1 MSRVIAI
8 KLIAASV
15 VLFILPLFTLK
26 AFAQGETTSAIVGQ
40 VSDAS
45 GAAVPGATVT
55 VHNTETGLQRIA
67 TTDDSGRFNFPQ
79 LKPGTYTVRV
89 EGQGFDPQQI
99 GAVTSSL
106 GQKQTVDF
114 ILKIA
119 QARES
124 IEVSGEAVILSP
136 ENANTAT
143 TLDAPALENLP
154 NPGGDLTYPLQ
165 FAAGAL
171 INTAGSSN
179 DFVGGTNGYG
189 NVEFNGLPALA
200 NGYIVDGL
208 ESNDPLTN
216 LNSGLSTNLVLGL
229 NSISE
234 VTVNTLSYAV
244 DQGRYG
250 ASQVDYVTKSGSNQF
265 HGNLYELWNSSI
277 LNAADY
283 FTNALPGRQKPG
295 ANVNHFGG
303 SLGGPIVHDKLF
315 FFFDSEWVRIALPI
329 VTPTIVPSLAF
340 QGYVLGQL
348 QDGEP
353 DPNHPGQY
361 VYPPSPQSI
370 NFYKQMF
377 GLYGNTNGAAARV
390 LGCPY
395 DVGMAAPAIPNDGNY
410 CANSQSVSHSSDDH
424 EQVQTLRIDYNIN
437 EKDTTWY
444 RLQSDTGVQA
454 AYTDPIN
461 AVFDSVSPQPLYSF
475 AAGYTHVF
483 SQNLVNYFNPAFS
496 WYGSLF
502 APADFQKTLAAFPI
516 VLQGTGANAFTTVGG
531 LDNTWV
537 QGRRASRFFINDNLA
552 WSHGAHEFRFG
563 TNTRLLRLNDYDFG
577 EGSVPT
583 VTYANLEQY
592 IYGVANTATETFPT
606 SANEPFNFLNLDLY
620 AQDTWKVTKKLTWT
634 FGIRDTFN
642 SNPLNPHD
650 QIARLSGSFDSISH
664 NVNQPLNATIQ
675 TGLGNVFSS
684 TPLAIL
690 QPRTAIAWQ
699 FEPKTVLR
707 AGFGIFSDLLPGSI
721 ADVVGVNPPYVKTF
735 QGGLLGTVGKSGSA
749 GCDPAFGCTAIAP
762 GVANSAVDATV
773 SANQTFSSGF
783 QPGQPS
789 CASLPPS
796 SAQASFA
803 TCLPPV
809 AITAVPSGEL
819 HAPYFME
826 WSLGL
831 EHELGTT
838 GSLKAQYVG
847 TRAVNQPYLTE
858 VNGYQTVCP
867 GCFAPFPYVNPA
879 DPQRTGAID
888 PRFGAV
894 TQFSTG
900 ANSHYDGLQL
910 TAMKRIGHGLM
921 GQINYT
927 WSRCMDTV
935 SNGGFLQFSAGGIL
949 SPLPGELARNYGP
962 CDYDIRGNLNA
973 QYVYQLP
980 LKVQNHYLG
989 LALNGWQVSGTMFWH
1004 SGLPFSVLSTPY
1016 SANGNGIVNGSGPQ
1030 FASVVPG
1037 VPLYDHNFIP
1047 GVTQPGTVQ
1056 WLNPN
1061 AFVSTVDPSQQQL
1074 ANGQIVPAGSCNG
1087 GDGAQTCQFGN
1098 LGRNALRG
1106 PQFFWSDFYLTK
1118 WFPVTERVKLRFDA
1132 QFFNVFNHPNF
1143 ALPSMVLAGIPGK
1156 PSTLP
1161 GFGAITSTTSPPT
1174 GLLGVGLGGDSTPRM
1189 VAFQM
1194 RMEF

>member
-1 MSRVIAI
+1 MGDLNHAVDRRLEIVSSRCVSFFATG
-8 KLIAASV
+8 L
-15 VLFILPLFTLK
+15 
-26 AFAQGETTSAIVGQ
+26 FAQGETTSAIVGQ

-55 VHNTETGLQRIA
+55 VTNTDTALKRSA
-67 TTDDSGRFNFPQ
+67 STDESGRFNFPQ
-79 LKPGTYTVRV
+79 LKPGVYTVRV
-89 EGQGFDPQQI
+89 EARGFDAKQNE
-99 GAVTSSL
+99 AVSSSL

-143 TLDAPALENLP
+143 TLSAPALENLP

-189 NVEFNGLPALA
+189 NVEFNGLPALS
-200 NGYIVDGL
+200 NGYIVDGM
-208 ESNDPLTN
+208 ETNDPLTN

-229 NSISE
+229 NSIE
-234 VTVNTLSYAV
+234 QVTVNTLSYTV

-265 HGNLYELWNSSI
+265 HGNLYELWNGSR

-283 FTNALPGRQKPG
+283 FTNAVPGRHKPG
-295 ANVNHFGG
+295 AVVNHFGG
-303 SLGGPIVHDKLF
+303 SVGGPIVHDKLF

-329 VTPTIVPSLAF
+329 VTATTVPTPAF
-340 QGYVLGQL
+340 QSYVLQRLPMGL
-348 QDGEP
+348 P
-353 DPNHPGQY
+353 DPAHPGKFI
-361 VYPPSPQSI
+361 YPPSPQSVP
-370 NFYKQMF
+370 FYQKMF
-377 GLYGNTNGAAARV
+377 SLYGNTSGTPTEVLGCSLGAAAD
-390 LGCPY
+390 GCE
-395 DVGMAAPAIPNDGNY
+395 NT
-410 CANSQSVSHSSDDH
+410 QSLSHSSDDH
-424 EQVQTLRIDYNIN
+424 EQVQTLRIDYNID
-437 EKDTTWY
+437 EKNTTWF
-444 RLQSDTGVQA
+444 RLQADTGVQA

-461 AVFDSVSPQPLYSF
+461 SLFDSLSPQPLYSV

-502 APADFQKTLAAFPI
+502 GPADFQKTLAAFPI

-537 QGRRASRFFINDNLA
+537 QGRRASRLFINDNLA
-552 WSHGAHEFRFG
+552 WSHGAHELRFG
-563 TNTRLLRLNDYDFG
+563 TNTRILCLNDYDFG

-583 VTYANLEQY
+583 VTYNDLEQY
-592 IYGVANTATETFPT
+592 IYGVAWTATKTFPT
-606 SANEPFNFLNLDLY
+606 SANEPFNFLNFDLY
-620 AQDTWKVTKKLTWT
+620 AQDTWKITKKLTWT
-634 FGIRDTFN
+634 FGIRDTLN
-642 SNPLNPHD
+642 SNPLNPH
-650 QIARLSGSFDSISH
+650 QQVARLKGSFNSISH
-664 NVNQPLNATIQ
+664 DVNQPLNAAIQ
-675 TGLGNVFSS
+675 TNLGNVFSS

-699 FEPKTVLR
+699 FDPKTVLR
-707 AGFGIFSDLLPGSI
+707 AGFGIFSDILPGTV

-735 QGGLLGTVGKSGSA
+735 QGGLNGTVGGA
-749 GCDPAFGCTAIAP
+749 AIAP
-762 GVANSAVDATV
+762 GVPNSAVDATV
-773 SANQTFSSGF
+773 AANQAFSSGF
-783 QPGQPS
+783 AQGQLS
-789 CASLPPS
+789 CASALANP
-796 SAQASFA
+796 A
-803 TCLPPV
+803 TCLPPI
-809 AITAVPSGEL
+809 AISAVPDGKL

-826 WSLGL
+826 WSFGL
-831 EHELGTT
+831 EHELGST

-847 TRAVNQPYLTE
+847 TRAVNQPYLTQ

-879 DPQRTGAID
+879 DPQRTGAVD

-910 TAMKRIGHGLM
+910 TAMERLGHGFM

-927 WSRCMDTV
+927 WSRCMDEV

-949 SPLPGELARNYGP
+949 SPLPGELRRNYGP
-962 CDYDIRGNLNA
+962 CDYDIRGNLSA

-980 LKVQNHYLG
+980 IKVQNHSLG
-989 LALNGWQVSGTMFWH
+989 IALNSWQVSGTVFWH
-1004 SGLPFSVLSTPY
+1004 SGIPFSVLSSPY

-1030 FASVVPG
+1030 FASIVPG
-1037 VPLYDHNFIP
+1037 VPLYEHHAIP
-1047 GVTQPGTVQ
+1047 TTAAGTVQ
-1056 WLNPN
+1056 WLNPD
-1061 AFVSTVDPSQQQL
+1061 AFLSTVDSST
-1074 ANGQIVPAGSCNG
+1074 GSCHDSANPN
-1087 GDGAQTCQFGN
+1087 DPNPDTPQNCQFGS

-1118 WFPVTERVKLRFDA
+1118 WFPITERVKLRFDI
-1132 QFFNVFNHPNF
+1132 QFFNVFNHANF
-1143 ALPSMVLAGIPGK
+1143 ALPSNVIAGIPGK
-1156 PSTLP
+1156 PSTQS
-1161 GFGAITSTTSPPT
+1161 GFGALTSTTSPPT

-1189 VAFQM
+1189 IALQM

>member
-1 MSRVIAI
+1 MPRIIACSPNRLQSTSF
-8 KLIAASV
+8 LI
-15 VLFILPLFTLK
+15 VLFLALLPGET
-26 AFAQGETTSAIVGQ
+26 FAQGETTSAIVGQ

-45 GAAVPGATVT
+45 GAAVPGAMVT
-55 VHNTETGLQRIA
+55 IHNTATGLERAA
-67 TTDDSGRFNFPQ
+67 TSDDSGRFNFTQ
-79 LKPGTYTVRV
+79 LNPGIYTVRV
-89 EGQGFDPQQI
+89 EAQGFEPQHNE
-99 GAVTSSL
+99 AVVAGL
-106 GQKQTVDF
+106 GQKQTADF
-114 ILKIA
+114 ILEIA
-119 QARES
+119 HAREN
-124 IEVSGEAVILSP
+124 IEVSGEAVILNP
-136 ENANTAT
+136 ENANTST
-143 TLDAPALENLP
+143 TLNASALENLP

-171 INTAGSSN
+171 INTAGSGN

-189 NVEFNGLPALA
+189 NVEFNGLPALS

-208 ESNDPLTN
+208 ETNDPLTN

-234 VTVNTLSYAV
+234 VTVNSLSYAV

-250 ASQVDYVTKSGSNQF
+250 ASQVNYVTKSGSNQF
-265 HGNLYELWNSSI
+265 HGNVYELWNGSK
-277 LNAADY
+277 LDAADY
-283 FTNALPGRQKPG
+283 FTNATPGNRKPG
-295 ANVNHFGG
+295 STVNHFGG
-303 SLGGPIVHDKLF
+303 SVGGPIVHDKLF

-329 VTPTIVPSLAF
+329 VTAVTVPTSAFQSYVLQHVPSSEAAF
-340 QGYVLGQL
+340 YA
-348 QDGEP
+348 
-353 DPNHPGQY
+353 N
-361 VYPPSPQSI
+361 
-370 NFYKQMF
+370 MF
-377 GLYGNTNGAAARV
+377 SLYGNLNGTPQAV
-390 LGCPY
+390 LGCPL
-395 DVGMAAPAIPNDGNY
+395 GLGGSSNDGNG
-410 CANSQSVSHSSDDH
+410 CANRQSVSHSSDDH
-424 EQVQTLRIDYNIN
+424 EQVQTVRIDYNIN
-437 EKDTTWY
+437 EKNTTWY
-444 RLQSDTGVQA
+444 RFQADTGVQA

-461 AVFDSVSPQPLYSF
+461 ALFNSISPQPLYSF

-496 WYGSLF
+496 WYASLF
-502 APADFQKTLAAFPI
+502 GPSDFQKTLAAFPI
-516 VLQGTGANAFTTVGG
+516 VLQGTGANPFTTVGG

-552 WSHGAHEFRFG
+552 WTHGAHELRFG
-563 TNTRLLRLNDYDFG
+563 TNTRILRLNDYDFG

-583 VTYANLEQY
+583 VTYSTLQQY
-592 IYGVANTATETFPT
+592 IEGIASTATETFPT
-606 SANEPFNFLNLDLY
+606 SGNEPFNFLNLDLY

-634 FGIRDTFN
+634 FGVRDTFN

-664 NVNQPLNATIQ
+664 NVNQPLNAAIQ
-675 TGLGNVFSS
+675 TGMGNVFSS

-699 FEPKTVLR
+699 FEPNSVLR
-707 AGFGIFSDLLPGSI
+707 AGFGIFSDILPGSI

-735 QGGLLGTVGKSGSA
+735 QGGLLGTVGG
-749 GCDPAFGCTAIAP
+749 TAIAP
-762 GVANSAVDATV
+762 GVAHSAVDAAKA
-773 SANQTFSSGF
+773 ANQAFSSGF
-783 QPGQPS
+783 ASGQHS
-789 CASLPPS
+789 CAS
-796 SAQASFA
+796 AQANPA
-803 TCLPPV
+803 TCLPPI

-838 GSLKAQYVG
+838 GTLKAQYVG
-847 TRAVNQPYLTE
+847 TRAVNQPYLTQ
-858 VNGYQTVCP
+858 VNGYQTVCQ
-867 GCFAPFPYVNPA
+867 GCFAPFPYAQP
-879 DPQRTGAID
+879 TD

-900 ANSHYDGLQL
+900 ANSHYNGLQL

-935 SNGGFLQFSAGGIL
+935 SNGGFLQFSSGGIL

-962 CDYDIRGNLNA
+962 CDYDIRGNLSA

-980 LKVQNHYLG
+980 LKVRNRSLG
-989 LALNGWQVSGTMFWH
+989 FALNGWQVSGTAFWH

-1037 VPLYDHNFIP
+1037 VPLYDHNPIP

-1061 AFVSTVDPSQQQL
+1061 AFVSTVDPSTG
-1074 ANGQIVPAGSCNG
+1074 ACFAGDTPEN
-1087 GDGAQTCQFGN
+1087 CQFGN

-1106 PQFFWSDFYLTK
+1106 PDFAWNDFYLSK

-1156 PSTLP
+1156 PSTQT
-1161 GFGAITSTTSPPT
+1161 GFGALAYTTSPPT

-1189 VAFQM
+1189 VAFQL

>member
-1 MSRVIAI
+1 MPRVIASI
-8 KLIAASV
+8 AIVPSLIIPV
-15 VLFILPLFTLK
+15 VLFLALLPVK

-40 VSDAS
+40 VGDAS

-55 VHNTETGLQRIA
+55 VHNTETGLQRMA
-67 TTDDSGRFNFPQ
+67 TTDDSGRFNFTQ

-89 EGQGFDPQQI
+89 EAQGFDPQENY
-99 GAVTSSL
+99 AVTAAL
-106 GQKQTVDF
+106 GQKQTADF
-114 ILKIA
+114 IIKVA
-119 QARES
+119 QAKES
-124 IEVSGEAVILSP
+124 IEVSGEAVILNP
-136 ENANTAT
+136 EDANSST
-143 TLDAPALENLP
+143 TLSAPALENLP

-171 INTAGSSN
+171 INTAGSGN

-189 NVEFNGLPALA
+189 NVEFNGLPALS

-208 ESNDPLTN
+208 ETNDPLTN

-250 ASQVDYVTKSGSNQF
+250 ASQVNYVTKSGSNQF
-265 HGNLYELWNSSI
+265 HGNLYELWNGSRFD
-277 LNAADY
+277 AADY
-283 FTNALPGRQKPG
+283 FTNATPGNHKPG
-295 ANVNHFGG
+295 STVNHFGG
-303 SLGGPIVHDKLF
+303 SIGGPIAHDKLF

-329 VTPTIVPSLAF
+329 VTAATVPTPAF
-340 QGYVLGQL
+340 QAYVLQ
-348 QDGEP
+348 
-353 DPNHPGQY
+353 HI
-361 VYPPSPQSI
+361 PSSEQA
-370 NFYKQMF
+370 FYANMF
-377 GLYGNTNGAAARV
+377 SLYGNISGTPQPV
-390 LGCPY
+390 LGCPL
-395 DVGMAAPAIPNDGNY
+395 GLGAGGNDGDG
-410 CANSQSVSHSSDDH
+410 CANRQSVSHSSDDH
-424 EQVQTLRIDYNIN
+424 EQVQTVRIDYNID
-437 EKDTTWY
+437 EKNTTWY
-444 RLQSDTGVQA
+444 RFQADTGVQA

-461 AVFDSVSPQPLYSF
+461 PLFNSVSPQPLYSF

-483 SQNLVNYFNPAFS
+483 SQNLVNFFNPAFS
-496 WYGSLF
+496 WYASLF
-502 APADFQKTLAAFPI
+502 GPSDFQKTLAALPI
-516 VLQGTGANAFTTVGG
+516 VLQGDGANPFTTVGG

-552 WSHGAHEFRFG
+552 WTHGAHELRFG
-563 TNTRLLRLNDYDFG
+563 TNIRILRLNDYDFG

-583 VTYANLEQY
+583 VTYSTLQQY
-592 IYGVANTATETFPT
+592 IEGIASTATETFPT
-606 SANEPFNFLNLDLY
+606 SGNEPFNFLNLDLY

-634 FGIRDTFN
+634 FGVRDTFN

-664 NVNQPLNATIQ
+664 NVNLPLNATMQ

-690 QPRTAIAWQ
+690 QPRTAMAWQ
-699 FEPKTVLR
+699 FEPKSVLR
-707 AGFGIFSDLLPGSI
+707 AGFGIFSDILPGSI

-735 QGGLLGTVGKSGSA
+735 QGGLLGTVGG
-749 GCDPAFGCTAIAP
+749 AFIAP
-762 GVANSAVDATV
+762 GVPNSAVDAAV
-773 SANQTFSSGF
+773 AANQTFSSRF
-783 QPGQPS
+783 ASGQLS
-789 CASLPPS
+789 CA
-796 SAQASFA
+796 SAQASPA
-803 TCLPPV
+803 NCLPPI

-826 WSLGL
+826 WSFGL
-831 EHELGTT
+831 EREMGTT

-847 TRAVNQPYLTE
+847 TRAVNQPYLTQ
-858 VNGYQTVCP
+858 VNGFQSVCQ
-867 GCFAPFPYVNPA
+867 GCFAPFPYA
-879 DPQRTGAID
+879 KATD

-900 ANSHYDGLQL
+900 TNSHYDGLQL

-935 SNGGFLQFSAGGIL
+935 SNGGFLQFSEGGIL

-962 CDYDIRGNLNA
+962 CDYDIRGNFNA
-973 QYVYQLP
+973 QYVYELP
-980 LKVQNHYLG
+980 VKVQNHFLSF
-989 LALNGWQVSGTMFWH
+989 ALNGWQVSGTVFWH

-1030 FASVVPG
+1030 FASIVPG
-1037 VPLYDHNFIP
+1037 VLLYEHNPIP
-1047 GVTQPGTVQ
+1047 GVTQPGTIQ

-1061 AFVSTVDPSQQQL
+1061 AFVSTVDPSTG
-1074 ANGQIVPAGSCNG
+1074 ACYG
-1087 GDGAQTCQFGN
+1087 GDTPENCQFGN

-1106 PQFFWSDFYLTK
+1106 PQFFWSDLYLTK

-1132 QFFNVFNHPNF
+1132 EFFNVFNHPNF
-1143 ALPSMVLAGIPGK
+1143 ALPNLVLAGIPGK
-1156 PSTLP
+1156 PSTQT
-1161 GFGAITSTTSPPT
+1161 GFGASTYTTSPPT
-1174 GLLGVGLGGDSTPRM
+1174 GLLGVGLGGDSSPRM
-1189 VAFQM
+1189 IAFQA
-1194 RMEF
+1194 RLEF